1 MMTRINSHYEYLI
14 DYLIAEGHADTIE
27 EATYV
32 MQQMGEEAAVEI
44 LNEVI

>member
-1 MMTRINSHYEYLI
+1 MTRINSHYEYLV

-32 MQQMGEEAAVEI
+32 MQQMGEEVAVEI

>member
-1 MMTRINSHYEYLI
+1 MITRINSHYEYMV
-14 DYLIAEGHADTIE
+14 DYLIAEGHAETVE

-32 MQQMGEEAAVEI
+32 MQQMGEDATMEI